1 MFDDTKDRKATN
13 VKLTNVKSPMHNRQI
28 IPAHHTV
35 HNEHVTNGIFMSS
48 AFKLL
53 YFPSN
58 LDATN
63 FFTNVKNPETSTMK
77 QITNVNNNKF
87 SSVFIGIL

>member
-1 MFDDTKDRKATN
+1 
-13 VKLTNVKSPMHNRQI
+13 
-28 IPAHHTV
+28 
-35 HNEHVTNGIFMSS
+35 MSS

-87 SSVFIGIL
+87 SSVFIDIL